1 MRVARGDALAG
12 GFMPNVTSPRRGL
25 RLARIAASLL
35 TGTAVLLTVAP
46 SGAMAQDGCLG
57 ARAAPSVQTLDRAA
71 GAVVCL
77 VNAERTRHGL
87 RTLRGHGGLRQAAQR
102 HSRSM
107 VRRGFFSHVSPS
119 GADLSDRLLRSGYV
133 RGTPARHVGETL
145 AWGMGTPST
154 PTGIVAGWIASPSHH
169 RILLGRGFREVGV
182 GVTVG
187 TPQAKAGGATYTLDT
202 GVSGG

>member
-1 MRVARGDALAG
+1 
-12 GFMPNVTSPRRGL
+12 MPNFTPRRGAAL
-25 RLARIAASLL
+25 LAGSALLLAA
-35 TGTAVLLTVAP
+35 AP

-77 VNAERTRHGL
+77 VNADRARHGL
-87 RTLRGHGGLRQAAQR
+87 RTLRGHGDLRQAARR
-102 HSRSM
+102 HSRNM

-119 GADLSDRLLRSGYV
+119 GADLSDRLRRSGYAP
-133 RGTPARHVGETL
+133 RRPARHVGETL
-145 AWGMGTPST
+145 AWGMGRPST
-154 PTGIVAGWIASPSHH
+154 PTVIVAAWIASPPHH
-169 RILLGRGFREVGV
+169 RILLGRHFREVGV

-187 TPQAKAGGATYTLDT
+187 TPQATTRGATYTLDT

>member
-1 MRVARGDALAG
+1 MPDVTTPRRWLRVARAAAAL
-12 GFMPNVTSPRRGL
+12 
-25 RLARIAASLL
+25 LA
-35 TGTAVLLTVAP
+35 GTAVWLAAAP
-46 SGAMAQDGCLG
+46 SGAMAQDECLG

-77 VNAERTRHGL
+77 VNADRTRHGL
-87 RTLRGHGGLRQAAQR
+87 RTVRGHSDLRQAAGR
-102 HSRSM
+102 HSRNM

-119 GADLSDRLLRSGYV
+119 GADLSDRLRRSGYV
-133 RGTPARHVGETL
+133 HGEPAGHVGETL

-154 PTGIVAGWIASPSHH
+154 PTVIVAAWIASPPHH
-169 RILLGRGFREVGV
+169 RILLGRRFREVGV

-187 TPQAKAGGATYTLDT
+187 TPQATTGGATYTLDT